1 MTSSSRGRQREAGGK
16 RWKRWR
22 RERIAHWTKAYL
34 ASTIAWMHICI
45 KISVSSPFQHKRTRV
60 IAKKTSLRT
69 PPTSYNIYTKWFW
82 LILAGKVLVRAA
94 WAQIG
99 SIQNIFQALY
109 WIWTQGAKGQIFFWD
124 LIRAEWRQ
132 AAVTS
137 WLLSSVAQLLC
148 MRQPVAKYPQL
159 TGKAHAAYFGN
170 ISPHSA
176 VLYIK
181 LWQLDNWTA
190 PGFCLGHRCRL

>member
-1 MTSSSRGRQREAGGK
+1 MKEMKEREGM
-16 RWKRWR
+16 
-22 RERIAHWTKAYL
+22 RIAHWTKAYL

-170 ISPHSA
+170 IFPHST

-181 LWQLDNWTA
+181 PWQPDGSRILFGSQMSTVNQETA
-190 PGFCLGHRCRL
+190 DFYIQA